1 MRVRASI
8 ITALFLLSLCV
19 SLIASNPAAAAKH
32 RHHRSSSNFPVVVF
46 VMPVTTSTV
55 PTLPADYAAWT
66 RVADCEEGGWIGYSG
81 PAYPD
86 SLGINATNWY
96 AFGGGSDVSPVAQIA
111 VADRLIEATG
121 SLIPDQNGCA
131 AW

>member
-8 ITALFLLSLCV
+8 ITALFLLSLGV

-32 RHHRSSSNFPVVVF
+32 RYHRSSSNFPVVVF

-55 PTLPADYAAWT
+55 STLPADYAAWT
-66 RVADCEEGGWIGYSG
+66 RVANCEEGGWIGYSG

-121 SLIPDQNGCA
+121 SSIPDQNGCA